1 MTTEPVVFEAE
12 WLPWLSVRVQQPGA
26 QTLLRAVLELSDAP
40 PEEKTEIAAVLED
53 PAGQQLVEA
62 ELQPLLE
69 DLARFL
75 APWRER
81 IPDVFAAEGDLE
93 ETAHSLGAEYVTT
106 GTTLSWEE
114 LASLRQWLVDRLLQS
129 GPDGQA
135 RAELVQPLSLEEE
148 RWEWT
153 PAREAPAFRA
163 LFRVR
168 SIRKAQD
175 TPIDLPV
182 VVPDPLTCRA
192 LRRLARSTWRD
203 RIAPALQRLVGWEP
217 ALPLLVTDSLLQG
230 PLRAVRVEEM
240 DGGLVLMGRQ
250 GMVARVEPGVH
261 SGPALDTEA
270 VRALVERASR
280 ELRGVRVL
288 RLVPWLVAQVQGRPR
303 EDEPLVIEGGSAAV
317 AVALGEAGPNN
328 EAFPEASAA
337 YRALLHL
344 LSRTYL
350 HTSHWSGQLYAM
362 EEHRAYG
369 RGRRSRIVLY
379 PTAAMLSGRIRSVF
393 PQGER
398 ELVPLPLN
406 LPPLGVEGNGL
417 APRGRFWWAMLVE
430 LRRQAEAVAAGQ
442 GAYLPREDLHSIAD
456 RVELDR
462 RHIEPTMTAL
472 LDAGALLDLGYDHF
486 DLGSLYP
493 QHRDRL
499 VEAGHREE
507 SGRKHGTA
515 AAARRAGL
523 FGGGKPKV

>member
-1 MTTEPVVFEAE
+1 MRFHASDVQTE
-12 WLPWLSVRVQQPGA
+12 LCGA
-26 QTLLRAVLELSDAP
+26 NSR
-40 PEEKTEIAAVLED
+40 
-53 PAGQQLVEA
+53 
-62 ELQPLLE
+62 
-69 DLARFL
+69 
-75 APWRER
+75 
-81 IPDVFAAEGDLE
+81 DVA
-93 ETAHSLGAEYVTT
+93 T
-106 GTTLSWEE
+106 GTTITWAE
-114 LASLRQWLVDRLLQS
+114 LRSLREWLVERLKNS

-135 RAELVQPLSLEEE
+135 RAALVEDLPLAEEVL
-148 RWEWT
+148 EWT
-153 PAREAPAFRA
+153 PARDAPAFLA
-163 LFRVR
+163 LFRVN
-168 SIRKAQD
+168 SIRKSATETQF
-175 TPIDLPV
+175 DLPV
-182 VVPDPLTCRA
+182 AVPDPFTCRA
-192 LRRLARSTWRD
+192 IRRLARSTWRD
-203 RIAPALQRLVGWEP
+203 RIIPALQQLAGWEP
-217 ALPLLVTDSLLQG
+217 ALPLHVTDSLLQG
-230 PLRAVRVEEM
+230 PLRAVRVEER

-250 GMVARVEPGVH
+250 GHLVGRVEPGIH

-303 EDEPLVIEGGSAAV
+303 EDAPLVIEGGSAAV
-317 AVALGEAGPNN
+317 AIALGEAGPNN
-328 EAFPEASAA
+328 EAFPEAAAA

-369 RGRRSRIVLY
+369 RGRRSRIILY
-379 PTAAMLSGRIRSVF
+379 PTGAMLSGRVRSIF

-417 APRGRFWWAMLVE
+417 APRGRFWWAVLVE
-430 LRRQAEAVAAGQ
+430 LRRQAEALAAGQ
-442 GAYLPREDLHSIAD
+442 GAYLPRDDLQAIAD

-472 LDAGALLDLGYDHF
+472 VDADALQDLGYDHF

-523 FGGGKPKV
+523 FGGKGKV